1 MELSIIILNYKT
13 KGLLKQCLKGIQLQ
27 HLKLNHEIIVVDN
40 ASNDSSVAMVRE
52 NFPLVKI
59 IESSTNR
66 GFAAGMNLGLKEA
79 QGKYYLLL
87 NTDIAIMEQAIES
100 MYNFMESH
108 PDVGLLGP
116 KLINPDG
123 TVQTSC
129 RQFPTIKAIL
139 ARRTPLGKLP
149 WFKKRLKDFL
159 MLDWDHQSNHEV
171 DWMIGACLMARREAV
186 QKVGLMDERFFLYL
200 EDVDWARR
208 FWQAGF
214 KVYYLAE
221 AEMVHYH
228 QRLSAAVPGLGGLF
242 SYATRIHIA
251 SAIKYFLKYWG
262 K

>member
-27 HLKLNHEIIVVDN
+27 NLKIDHEIIVVDN
-40 ASNDSSVAMVRE
+40 ASKDSSVEMVRE
-52 NFPLVKI
+52 SFPEVNLI
-59 IESSTNR
+59 AASSNR
-66 GFAAGMNLGLKEA
+66 GYAAGMNLGMKEA
-79 QGKYYLLL
+79 QGKYYLLM
-87 NTDIAIMEQAIES
+87 NPDIAVMSQAIES
-100 MYNFMESH
+100 MYHFMTTH
-108 PDVGLLGP
+108 PEVALVGP

-129 RQFPTIKAIL
+129 RQFPSIKAIL

-149 WFKKRLKDFL
+149 WFRKVLKDFL
-159 MLDWDHQSNHEV
+159 MLDWDHESSRAV
-171 DWMIGACLMARREAV
+171 DWMIGACLMARRQAV
-186 QKVGLMDERFFLYL
+186 DQAGLMDERFFLYM
-200 EDVDWARR
+200 EDVDWSKR

-228 QRLSAAVPGLGGLF
+228 QRLSAAVPGLAGIF
-242 SYATRIHIA
+242 SYATRIHIS
-251 SAIKYFLKYWG
+251 SAIKYFLKYRG